1 MPTDYPALK
10 VSLTAKQ
17 AHRLFPALAYRDF
30 LAAGT
35 PICGIRRLTFGAAFD
50 LARARLLP
58 AWREGRF
65 ARFSEGS
72 RARWARRR
80 TVAAEAVLDAIEA
93 AVCAEFAALRAA
105 RTAAG
110 ASAQDLAKLD
120 RAASACAAEAAA
132 LRAGIWK
139 GASRR

>member
-1 MPTDYPALK
+1 MVDYSVLG

-17 AHRLFPALAYRDF
+17 AHRLFPALAYSDF
-30 LAAGT
+30 LAAGA
-35 PICGIRRLTFGAAFD
+35 PIHGIRRLTFGEAFD

-80 TVAAEAVLDAIEA
+80 AAAAEAALDGLEA
-93 AVCAEFAALRAA
+93 AIDAEVAALRAA
-105 RTAAG
+105 RAAAG
-110 ASAQDLAKLD
+110 ASAQDLAKID
-120 RAASACAAEAAA
+120 RAASSCAAVAAA
-132 LRAGIWK
+132 LRTRLQRAM
-139 GASRR
+139 A